1 VQEVEDKN
9 ISKKNGFWWWS
20 GVFCISILFSFGLF
34 LSVFGFISFFNP
46 DNRLS
51 DSLLVKQVSETLVLQ
66 GANDAYFATLPT
78 QQIQLIETT
87 SPLRILEVQIALALN
102 FSSDKEMIE
111 AKLPL
116 IQDAIISHL
125 RTVTLEQL
133 QDAGRLFYTKE
144 ALLEQM
150 NVLLFPVQIK
160 DVLFQKFVLKEV
172 N

>member
-1 VQEVEDKN
+1 M
-9 ISKKNGFWWWS
+9 
-20 GVFCISILFSFGLF
+20 
-34 LSVFGFISFFNP
+34 
-46 DNRLS
+46 
-51 DSLLVKQVSETLVLQ
+51 LVKQVSETLVLQ

>member
-1 VQEVEDKN
+1 MQEVEDKN
-9 ISKKNGFWWWS
+9 ISKRNGFWWWS
-20 GVFCISILFSFGLF
+20 GIFCVAILFSFGLF

-46 DNRLS
+46 DNTQS
-51 DSLLVKQVSETLVLQ
+51 NSLLAKHLSAPVVLQ
-66 GANDAYFATLPT
+66 GTNGAYFVTLPT
-78 QQIQLIETT
+78 QQIQLIETI
-87 SPLRILEVQIALALN
+87 SPLRILEVQMAFSLN

-116 IQDAIISHL
+116 IQDALISYL
-125 RTVTLEQL
+125 RTMTLEQL

-160 DVLFQKFVLKEV
+160 DVLFQKFILKEV
-172 N
+172 S